1 MPHPQNMKREENKT
15 KKRGEA
21 IWKPDLDMD
30 TWSDARQTKLFR
42 QKRGSGIVPDQIL
55 PCNKVVYCTPWIQIE
70 LKDEENKT
78 KKKMP
83 ITEAQ
88 KAPTFPLY
96 FSG

>member
-15 KKRGEA
+15 KKKRGEA

-78 KKKMP
+78 KNKC
-83 ITEAQ
+83 Q
-88 KAPTFPLY
+88 
-96 FSG
+96 